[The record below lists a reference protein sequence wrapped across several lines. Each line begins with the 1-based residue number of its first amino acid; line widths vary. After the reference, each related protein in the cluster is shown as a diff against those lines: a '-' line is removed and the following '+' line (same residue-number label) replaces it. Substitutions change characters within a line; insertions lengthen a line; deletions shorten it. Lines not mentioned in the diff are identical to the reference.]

1 MLKKLREKMGMR
13 QQDLSNE
20 TGISIKTISRIEN
33 FDENVQY
40 RNIKILA
47 NYFNVKVEDIYKK
60 EEE

>member
-1 MLKKLREKMGMR
+1 MLKKLREKMGIR

-33 FDENVQY
+33 FDENIQY

-60 EEE
+60 EEK